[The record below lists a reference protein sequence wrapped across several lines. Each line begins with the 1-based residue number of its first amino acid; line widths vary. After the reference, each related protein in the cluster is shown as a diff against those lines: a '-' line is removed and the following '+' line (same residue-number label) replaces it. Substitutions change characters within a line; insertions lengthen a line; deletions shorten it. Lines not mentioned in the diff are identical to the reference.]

1 MGRITGLKVL
11 LGREVSSVSKKILFL
26 LSFLMASASFA
37 VIIDF
42 GRSVP
47 MNPDIGTTTGS
58 PSLAAITLDA
68 AEEKIAFIVRP
79 IGTQTLRKVGFVTGT
94 VITGNTIDVR
104 IESVEPLGV
113 SPYVRPTGNLYCT
126 NSSATVTINS
136 VDDSK
141 YKETDNLVSDC
152 DVSNSTIAVVFAR
165 RGSFNGIINYYS
177 LSRYDNTVVMSS
189 TSASGYAVISGS
201 PNMELYSD
209 SGAIIDIKQTVCIST
224 VSASSIS
231 VASNPNTIGNKI
243 TFPYAHTIDGVYAQI
258 AASQDVDIKLID
270 SDGGTVLETI
280 EISTS
285 LYRSGVKTFFAL
297 STTYT
302 FDANESYRI
311 VIQAKKSTTLNVH
324 RIFYE
329 NSTLKNNQVVFGAY
343 IDSTIAQ
350 NPVNEGSWTQNS
362 LGVALI
368 YPSILS
374 IDTGASGGGT
384 AIGVI
389 GN

>member
-1 MGRITGLKVL
+1 M
-11 LGREVSSVSKKILFL
+11 SKKILFL
-26 LSFLMASASFA
+26 LFFLIASVSFA

-79 IGTQTLRKVGFVTGT
+79 IGTHTLRKVGFVTGT
-94 VITGNTIDVR
+94 VIAGDTIDVR

-141 YKETDNLVSDC
+141 YKETNNLVSDC

-165 RGSFNGIINYYS
+165 IGSFNGIINYYS

-189 TSASGYAVISGS
+189 TSASGYAAISGT

-209 SGAIIDIKQTVCIST
+209 SGSIIDIKQSVCIST
-224 VSASSIS
+224 ITSNSIS
-231 VASNPNTIGNKI
+231 IGTNPNIIGNRI
-243 TFPYAHTIDGVYAQI
+243 TFPYAHTIDGIYTQI
-258 AASQDVDIKLID
+258 AASQPYDLQLID

-280 EISTS
+280 GVSTS
-285 LYRSGVKTFFAL
+285 VYRSGAKTFFAL
-297 STTYT
+297 SATYT
-302 FDANESYRI
+302 FDANESYWVAI
-311 VIQAKKSTTLNVH
+311 KAKTSTSVNVN
-324 RIFYE
+324 RFFYE
-329 NSTLKNNQVVFGAY
+329 NSTLKNNQVVFGQY
-343 IDSTIAQ
+343 IDAGVAQ
-350 NPVNEGSWTQNS
+350 NPVNTGSWTHNS
-362 LGVALI
+362 LGVALT

-374 IDTGASGGGT
+374 IDTGSSGGGT